1 MPRTGILLLSG
12 KLQSLKILNAKHRTD
27 KNCRLGCNTSMQD
40 GYNLAWKVAYVAKGW
55 AGTELLDSFT
65 PERQP
70 VGTKL
75 VKASTQGFASHAA
88 VWKAL
93 GAFAPTY
100 EEGKIEREELA
111 LPSKEGEERRT
122 LLHTA
127 LEGMRVEAESLG
139 MQMNQQ
145 YISNAIYL
153 DDEKP
158 KPEFKG
164 DPVIDGEVTTYPGNR
179 LPHVWLTGK
188 VPSQNISTIDLS
200 GFGAFSL
207 FTGHGGTAWK
217 DAAAKI
223 SKQIGA
229 PINAYGIGWGLD
241 YHDKY
246 RDWIKKREVEEDGC
260 LLVRPDNFIAWR
272 SMKMLDNCEE
282 KLLLVLKTVLSRKDQ
297 KNPSY

>member
-1 MPRTGILLLSG
+1 MC
-12 KLQSLKILNAKHRTD
+12 SL
-27 KNCRLGCNTSMQD
+27 GSNTSIQD
-40 GYNLAWKVAYVAKGW
+40 GYNLAWKLAYVAKGL
-55 AGTELLDSFT
+55 AGPELLDSFT

-75 VKASTQGFASHAA
+75 VKASSKGLASHAE

-100 EEGKIEREELA
+100 EEGKAERAELSD
-111 LPSKEGEERRT
+111 PSKSGEERRA

-145 YISNAIYL
+145 YVSNAIYL
-153 DDEKP
+153 DDENP
-158 KPEFKG
+158 RPTFQG
-164 DPVIDGEVTTYPGNR
+164 DSVVDGNVTTYPGSR
-179 LPHVWLTGK
+179 LPHVWLSGK

-207 FTGHGGTAWK
+207 FTGHGGQAWK
-217 DAAAKI
+217 NAAAQVLK
-223 SKQIGA
+223 KMGV

-241 YHDKY
+241 YHDKF
-246 RDWIKKREVEEDGC
+246 RDWVKKREVEEDGC
-260 LLVRPDNFIAWR
+260 VLVRPDNFVAWR
-272 SMKMLDNCEE
+272 SMKMIGDCED
-282 KLLLVLKTVLSRKDQ
+282 KLLYVLKTILSRKD
-297 KNPSY
+297 

>member
-1 MPRTGILLLSG
+1 
-12 KLQSLKILNAKHRTD
+12 
-27 KNCRLGCNTSMQD
+27 MQD
-40 GYNLAWKVAYVAKGW
+40 GLNLAWKIAYVAKRL
-55 AGTELLDSFT
+55 AGPELLDSFT

-75 VKASTQGFASHAA
+75 VKASAQGFASHGL

-100 EEGKIEREELA
+100 EEGKTEREELSD
-111 LPSKEGEERRT
+111 PSREGEERRA

-139 MQMNQQ
+139 MQMNQH
-145 YISNAIYL
+145 YVSNAIYL

-158 KPEFKG
+158 RPKFEG
-164 DPVIDGEVTTYPGNR
+164 DPVIAGDVTTYPGSR
-179 LPHVWLTGK
+179 LPHAWLTGK
-188 VPSQNISTIDLS
+188 VPSQNISTVDLS

-207 FTGHGGTAWK
+207 FTGHGGAAWK
-217 DAAAKI
+217 DAAAI
-223 SKQIGA
+223 ASKQLGV

-246 RDWIKKREVEEDGC
+246 RDWIKKREVEADGC
-260 LLVRPDNFIAWR
+260 LLVRPDNFVAWR
-272 SMKMLDNCEE
+272 SMTMIDNCEE
-282 KLLLVLKTVLSRKDQ
+282 KLLHVLKTVLSRRD
-297 KNPSY
+297 